1 MAEGHGLALHEEL
14 ETSERSAETIRRDIA
29 ARRDSISGT
38 VDRLGDRLHETFDW
52 RSLRIGLPFVALGVA
67 AGLGLA
73 LSGIVR
79 GGQRRARGSL
89 RQFLRLWRT

>member
-52 RSLRIGLPFVALGVA
+52 RMEKTLARNRPIYKVRRERLRTEVIG
-67 AGLGLA
+67 
-73 LSGIVR
+73 S
-79 GGQRRARGSL
+79 
-89 RQFLRLWRT
+89 